1 MHSLLYVEINVFAL
15 VILVI
20 LLLNSVNRAEKQ
32 MLEQKLFMGL
42 VVTNMMMLF
51 YDTFM
56 WILDGRQGILLRE
69 LNIFFTAMFYIFGP
83 VACMLWSCYVEF
95 QINRNPQRL
104 KKFAVIL
111 CVPLYINFILSLAS
125 IKTGWLF
132 WIDADNIYSRGPF
145 LPVTMLISYF
155 YLIYSTL
162 YTIFA
167 KRRIDKKSFNYL
179 ILFVLPPGIGS
190 FIQYM
195 YYGVSLMWV
204 CMTVSIFL
212 IYINIQNDR
221 LYKDYLTGVFNR
233 RQLDFYLQQRLQYG
247 IRKRTFAG
255 FMIDINSFK
264 NINDVFGHN
273 AGDRALMHTAEI
285 IRRTFGKNSFI
296 ARYGGDEFVVI
307 TEVRK
312 ATALISAVD
321 VLNKN
326 INEFNKGA
334 HEPYAIDLSVGYDV
348 EDNRSGVTP
357 IEFLERIDKKMYLNK
372 QKTQD
377 DGTVKD

>member
-255 FMIDINSFK
+255 FMIDIDSFK

>member
-1 MHSLLYVEINVFAL
+1 
-15 VILVI
+15 
-20 LLLNSVNRAEKQ
+20 
-32 MLEQKLFMGL
+32 
-42 VVTNMMMLF
+42 
-51 YDTFM
+51 
-56 WILDGRQGILLRE
+56 
-69 LNIFFTAMFYIFGP
+69 
-83 VACMLWSCYVEF
+83 
-95 QINRNPQRL
+95 
-104 KKFAVIL
+104 
-111 CVPLYINFILSLAS
+111 
-125 IKTGWLF
+125 
-132 WIDADNIYSRGPF
+132 
-145 LPVTMLISYF
+145 
-155 YLIYSTL
+155 
-162 YTIFA
+162 
-167 KRRIDKKSFNYL
+167 
-179 ILFVLPPGIGS
+179 
-190 FIQYM
+190 
-195 YYGVSLMWV
+195 
-204 CMTVSIFL
+204 
-212 IYINIQNDR
+212 
-221 LYKDYLTGVFNR
+221 
-233 RQLDFYLQQRLQYG
+233 
-247 IRKRTFAG
+247 
-255 FMIDINSFK
+255 MIDIDSFK

-273 AGDRALMHTAEI
+273 AGDRALCTAEI

>member
-204 CMTVSIFL
+204 CMTVSVFL

-255 FMIDINSFK
+255 FMIDIDSFK

>member
-204 CMTVSIFL
+204 CMTVSVFL

>member
-1 MHSLLYVEINVFAL
+1 
-15 VILVI
+15 
-20 LLLNSVNRAEKQ
+20 
-32 MLEQKLFMGL
+32 
-42 VVTNMMMLF
+42 
-51 YDTFM
+51 M

-167 KRRIDKKSFNYL
+167 KRRIDKKRFNYL

-212 IYINIQNDR
+212 IYINIR
-221 LYKDYLTGVFNR
+221 TTGYTRIILRVFSTAGN
-233 RQLDFYLQQRLQYG
+233 DFYLQQAAVRHQE
-247 IRKRTFAG
+247 
-255 FMIDINSFK
+255 K
-264 NINDVFGHN
+264 NFRRVY
-273 AGDRALMHTAEI
+273 DRY
-285 IRRTFGKNSFI
+285 R
-296 ARYGGDEFVVI
+296 FV
-307 TEVRK
+307 
-312 ATALISAVD
+312 
-321 VLNKN
+321 
-326 INEFNKGA
+326 
-334 HEPYAIDLSVGYDV
+334 
-348 EDNRSGVTP
+348 
-357 IEFLERIDKKMYLNK
+357 
-372 QKTQD
+372 
-377 DGTVKD
+377 